1 MSKYIGTLMHKIK
14 LSDNMVIFCVDGIV
28 RGELEEENTFVDK
41 EGNKYPLSL
50 SQEGIEEDTYKT
62 VGFIKELEELKETL
76 GENYLNDL
84 KEIFKN
90 KTIVVRKT
98 STGEYKGY
106 CFDLDSFFEKDE
118 ERLNDE
124 QKPSSEE
131 NTQDTTAAD
140 YEQLFEQLFNNLEGL
155 SKEELIMMR
164 NELIEN
170 KQKME
175 TALKKINEKLENSSQ
190 NKKKKKNDLDINS
203 LYKSI
208 TKTIVAQENPVRR
221 LLGDLDQKER
231 VPIMRKKGI
240 LLTGNIGV
248 GKTELMK
255 QISKYFDRP
264 FLRIDATQISL
275 TGDISK
281 ALENYMW
288 DLLVDCDY
296 DIDRA
301 KTAII
306 FIDNLDQKVTPNYLD
321 IIGQELLN
329 KLTPFIEGT
338 LVEADNGSTEASKIV
353 ELDTTNMIKVF
364 AGEFNDVYNDSQN
377 KNVYGFAENVSTTKE
392 NRIIKQDFIKKAYMN
407 KRFMSILTIIRLNDF
422 DANSLKRV
430 ILESDISLL
439 KNKQNLFNSL
449 GVSLTYTDSFID
461 KLAEQSYK
469 LNEGAKGIGDILD
482 DSLWMAY
489 DEAISYPRKNSKDNN
504 QYELCLTEDILEDP
518 SRYEIREVKKYK
530 THQKRRTTN

>member
-208 TKTIVAQENPVRR
+208 TKTIVAQEKPVRR

-231 VPIMRKKGI
+231 EPIMRKKGI
-240 LLTGNIGV
+240 LLTGNMGV

-377 KNVYGFAENVSTTKE
+377 KNVYGFAKNVSTTKE

-439 KNKQNLFNSL
+439 KTKQNLFNSL
-449 GVSLTYTDSFID
+449 GVRLTYTDSFID

-504 QYELCLTEDILEDP
+504 QYELCLTEDILQDP
-518 SRYEIREVKKYK
+518 SKYEIREVKEYK